1 MIVKSFITLDQ
12 AEFPSARRFDV
23 GRQNSTLTKC
33 IGALK
38 IIVLQ
43 MDFGKI
49 NKLK

>member
-1 MIVKSFITLDQ
+1 MIVKSFITMDQ
-12 AEFPSARRFDV
+12 AVFPSGGLDAD
-23 GRQNSTLTKC
+23 RQNSTLTKC
-33 IGALK
+33 FGALK